1 MGRPGGIE
9 PANGVAAVVARARLR
24 AGMTTAELAS
34 TLAVRG
40 PEVAEWESGNV
51 AVSPADLRRL
61 NRLLVFTPSEVAA
74 IEAETGI
81 LLDLAVARG
90 STEADHL
97 RSMKS
102 AAWLAAARDLNC
114 PFSGGG
120 FQSHRIEGWIGG
132 YRVVVSEAR
141 RGGHPFTSYAV
152 RYRSLDVGLR
162 LRLGDWASHVASRFS
177 VHSVVTGDT
186 AFDALF
192 VVKAD
197 DRVAASRLFTP
208 ATAHALVELGRR
220 SPTLRVSDEE
230 LSCLGRSP
238 RGPSDAIVIV
248 NTTRLL
254 VDVVS
259 GFALTPSAG
268 GSQDR

>member
-1 MGRPGGIE
+1 M
-9 PANGVAAVVARARLR
+9 
-24 AGMTTAELAS
+24 
-34 TLAVRG
+34 LAVDAA
-40 PEVAEWESGNV
+40 EVAGWESGAV
-51 AVSPADLRRL
+51 TVSPADPRRL
-61 NRLLVFTPSEVAA
+61 NRLLAFTPSEVAV

-97 RSMKS
+97 RSMTS
-102 AAWLAAARDLNC
+102 AAWLAAARELDC

-141 RGGHPFTSYAV
+141 RGGHPFTSYTV

-162 LRLGDWASHVASRFS
+162 MRLGDWASHVASRFS

-186 AFDALF
+186 EFDALF

-197 DRVAASRLFTP
+197 DRVAASRLFDP
-208 ATAHALVELGRR
+208 ATVHALVQLGRR
-220 SPTLRVSDEE
+220 FPTLGVSDEE
-230 LSCLGRSP
+230 LSCLGRSA
-238 RGPSDAIVIV
+238 RVPSDAAVIV
-248 NTTRLL
+248 ATTELL

-259 GFALTPSAG
+259 GFAATPAG
-268 GSQDR
+268 GSDDT